1 MGIQRRLCLL
11 LQHQRK
17 LMFLLILPLLLVQ
30 PISISKA
37 NLLSK
42 SDIKHYQKA
51 FDAMDKKNWDRAFRH
66 ARNAKDP
73 LPLDAIK
80 WSYYRYDKTKASFTE
95 ITDFIK
101 EHPEWPRL
109 WDLHHR
115 AEQTITASTP
125 EKLLLSWFKDH
136 APYSTRGLFHY
147 AKALVNNEQT
157 AKAKELVRDAWRNNK
172 MASVDEN
179 ALRKRYKKWLS
190 KDDHLAR
197 LEFLLWEGSTS
208 AAKRQARRVSKDMQR
223 LAEARIN
230 LRKRAAGVDWS
241 IRQVPKELIDHPG
254 LVYERLRWRVRKRR
268 YEDSIPLLNKPQQ
281 EKEFASL
288 WWKERGRIA
297 RWALKEGRVSQA
309 YDLASNHAAEAG
321 YAFADAEWLSGWIAL
336 RYLQEPK
343 TALSHFQRMEKKV
356 SFPVS
361 LSRAAY
367 WIGRAQEELG
377 NAIEAQDAYLRS
389 ARFPHRFY
397 GQLAAAKLPK
407 NLRSTLPSAPM
418 MLTSPTREIPTKPEK
433 QNLAKL
439 IVMLSEVEADSFVKT
454 FIRSMTQKSTEKDEY
469 QFVAAL
475 SREIGRNDLAVYAA
489 RQADKKHILLSD
501 MGYPIYPI
509 TDKNF
514 LQSPIIQSI
523 IRQESGFLLNA
534 KSRAGALGMM
544 QLMPSTAKRVA
555 KDEKISYNKKRLTT
569 DPFYNITLGQ
579 SYLSGLINRFDGS
592 LPMAFAGYNAGPSR
606 VRKWVKQNGDPT
618 ESIEEMIDWIEN
630 IPFDETRNYVQR
642 VSENLII
649 YRQKLNQTENS
660 NHLTLEG
667 LTLLQSGQQLSN

>member
-1 MGIQRRLCLL
+1 MGIQRGLTKLIK
-11 LQHQRK
+11 HQRK
-17 LMFLLILPLLLVQ
+17 LMLLAILPMLMVCI
-30 PISISKA
+30 PNESRA

-51 FDAMDKKNWDRAFRH
+51 FDAMKKKNWDRAFRF

-73 LPLDAIK
+73 LPLDAIR
-80 WSYYRYDKTKASFTE
+80 WSYYRYDKTKASFSE
-95 ITDFIK
+95 ITNFIK
-101 EHPEWPRL
+101 DHPEWPRL

-125 EKLLLSWFKDH
+125 EKLLLNWFKDH
-136 APYSTRGLFHY
+136 TPYSTRGLFHY
-147 AKALVNNEQT
+147 AKALENNGEIS
-157 AKAKELVRDAWRNNK
+157 KAKKLVREAWRHNK

-179 ALRKRYKKWLS
+179 ALRKRYSKWLT

-197 LEFLLWEGSTS
+197 LEFLLWEGATS
-208 AAKRQARRVSKDMQR
+208 AAKRQARRVSKDMQK

-268 YEDSIPLLNKPQQ
+268 YEDAIPLLNKPQQ
-281 EKEFASL
+281 EKEFAGL

-297 RWALKEGRVSQA
+297 RWALKEGRISQA

-336 RYLQEPK
+336 RYLQEPQ
-343 TALSHFQRMEKKV
+343 TALTHFERMEKKV

-367 WIGRAQEELG
+367 WIGRAQEKLG
-377 NAIEAQDAYLRS
+377 NLEQAQSAYVRS

-397 GQLAAAKLPK
+397 GQLAAAKLPV
-407 NLRSTLPSAPM
+407 NLRSNLPPAPM
-418 MLTSPTREIPTKPEK
+418 MLTNPTKDLSAKPEK
-433 QNLAKL
+433 QDLARL
-439 IVMLSEVEADSFVKT
+439 IVMLSEIEADEFVKT
-454 FIRSMTQKSTEKDEY
+454 FVRSVTQKSKEKDEY
-469 QFVAAL
+469 QFIAAL

-509 TDKNF
+509 TEEKF

-555 KDEKISYNKKRLTT
+555 RDEKLSYSKKRLTT
-569 DPFYNITLGQ
+569 DPIYNITLGQ
-579 SYLSGLINRFDGS
+579 SYLSGLIERFDGS

-606 VRKWVKQNGDPT
+606 VKRWVKQNGDPT

-649 YRQKLNQTENS
+649 YRQKLNQNDDG
-660 NHLTLEG
+660 NHLTLES
-667 LTLLQSGQQLSN
+667 LTLLQPDQHLGN